1 MRQQCI
7 NSAEKAI
14 GRSFNDGE
22 VDFVDAAIARAGA
35 DLQAQ
40 DPDAWNQM
48 SPAEQWRAA
57 GQRAAEV
64 MRAEAQQLVEQAEG
78 GAQIEETRR
87 PEGEAFGQSAVELQR
102 TPPVITGTGPGGRVL
117 NRDLGQFL
125 TDRHMAKYGRALDPD
140 DPADYEIILNSM
152 LEDYAEQSQQ
162 PDTGDAWYTDD
173 INEAIRLTSAIYP
186 ALQNSPPFKNLFL
199 TVAALLS
206 PQQKPVPNW
215 DNAVFALRSWEETG
229 RLELLKPNGKQFGVL
244 SHTNGLRMLQYLI
257 DTLGL
262 KSALL
267 WVQTEHTGR
276 EMAEMRMASGIFA
289 PIDKATEAV
298 STKVK
303 DYLPS
308 ETNLTES
315 KLGIYA
321 FGPKVGDF
329 MQNSAGIDQSAV
341 TVDLWLARTY
351 NRYIGR
357 LMDVSPKQAEE
368 GAIASELRGRGER
381 DNIKRLVRDAAAK
394 IGLDASAMQ
403 AALWYFEQRL
413 YRNFGIKSDSQNFSG
428 AARTALERRG
438 IDVPEPA
445 ESDQRIAGQ
454 NVGQGD
460 GAGDVLAQPGQDGRP
475 EQTGDGRRRYS
486 SGGLAPLEGAPRV
499 NGATGPDPGIVAVAE
514 QYAAANGIDLRRQA
528 RYAEVNVELA
538 TRIAQAYEEM
548 QHAPLDPAVQE
559 AYANLKRQTRAQYDA
574 LVAAGYTFDFFDS
587 NTDPYQGNPSAS
599 VRDLRANKHMSVY
612 GTYDGYGTEGIT
624 GAAIENNPMLE
635 DTGLQWPDQAGVM
648 RPVTAN
654 DLFRAVHDAFGH
666 SLEGAGFRARGE
678 ENAWQAHIRLY
689 TGTAIHAATSETRG
703 QNSWLNYGPHG
714 ETNRTAGL
722 GDTVFAL
729 QKTGLM
735 PAWTWTEGVVED
747 MPEAPGAFAARG
759 EGQRIGE
766 YYPALTEIRLGPQ
779 SNMSTFLHEMG
790 HHFLEVHVKVA
801 MSLLDRQAAGE
812 TLTDRQL
819 QHIRDMEFAIGEMA
833 RQAGEQPAPPEAEG
847 DVVSFAAREGYEGSD
862 PNEAASWLRAK
873 AKGLDMSLKAR
884 MERALAMGFDTSR
897 VLYHGTGADI
907 SAFSLQKAGS
917 NIDAGWL
924 GRGIYMS
931 SSPTIASYYTSLG
944 RNVLGQGNVMPLLV
958 AGRLFPYGRK
968 NKGIRGEIYGE
979 PSLPPE
985 IRQEVLDRAGFQYDP
1000 NAEPDF
1006 AVERRLAEAMAEVL
1020 QERGF
1025 AGVEAT
1031 FKDGGSEVVIFDPAN
1046 IRSIFA
1052 AFDPDEAASADLLA
1066 QEESFG
1072 AEGPPGGEPP
1082 QPGPTPPPGA
1092 DLIRWFN
1099 GLTIQERTAMHEVW
1113 ARMTERY
1120 FMEGKAPT
1128 PALDNLFS
1136 VFKDWLGKVYRSMTD
1151 LNVELSDEVR
1161 EVMDRLYVAQ
1171 GNTQRAEEALGFKP
1185 AFTTKPAFMTEQEWR
1200 SYQELGRQA
1209 TQEATADLGAR
1220 TLGDMQWLGNAKS
1233 RELRKLQAQHR
1244 KLRNAIKAQV
1254 TEEIADLPVNRARR
1268 FIARGIGPDGQP
1280 IPGPHKL
1287 SIGALRAQFGE
1298 SLDWQSLGY
1307 GKYGMLA
1314 ETGLDAD
1321 TLAGMLGYDSGQ
1333 ALVTDLLTQPK
1344 QQDAIEAET
1353 DHRMQMQSGDTYTP
1367 QQMERQA
1374 LDAVHNGL
1382 RGRFLAAQH
1391 AALAK
1396 AVGKRSLLREN
1407 ARAAAEIIVG
1417 RQTASKLSAKQAIAA
1432 ERKAGRAV
1440 LMALKKNDLE
1450 AAATASRDQLLAFE
1464 ITAETLRQQKAYQSA
1479 RALFRRVRAGKKENV
1494 AKNRNFDLVMAA
1506 RAILSAFGE
1515 GTERQAE
1522 EIEGYIKAVQNY
1534 DPALYANIEPAMT
1547 AAIRN
1552 PKPLD
1557 QLSVTE
1563 LTGLRDTIQGLYD
1576 LAREQQL
1583 IVVAG
1588 RTMNRETAVNEVVAR
1603 LQVVTKTKPQRGLNR
1618 APTQVERD
1626 MRAIAGLGSWLRRVE
1641 SWARQADGGRT
1652 GPFTRLIW
1660 RPISQAADQYRIAR
1674 NDFIA
1679 RYRALFDQI
1688 APTMKPGR
1696 IDAPEIGF
1704 SFENKSQL
1712 LHAILHT
1719 GNASNKRKL
1728 LLGYGWG
1735 TLMPDGKTVDDSRW
1749 RAMINRMAADGTL
1762 TQADFDFAQ
1771 SVWDLLEE
1779 TKPLAQEAH
1788 RRVFGRYFNE
1798 ITAEAVV
1805 TPFGTYRGGYV
1816 PAIYDPQTSANIATK
1831 AELELREDSR
1841 MFPAPANGFTLD
1853 RNNYTGEMH
1862 LNLLLLSGHIDKVL
1876 KFTYMAAPVRDVL
1889 SVLKDKKVSEA
1900 LQAYDPTAFVDMLDP
1915 WLYRAARQIVE
1926 TPTTGTGGK
1935 AIDAFFRG
1943 LRRRSGMGLMFM
1955 NLVNV
1960 VQQVTSFSL
1969 AAVRVPPHRLA
1980 QGLARYMLNPKSVTD
1995 GIRAASLMMR
2005 ERGDNQASG
2014 IFGEIEQI
2022 IDPNNKYKQLT
2033 MWFARH
2039 TYFMQIAFQNVID
2052 VVVWQGAYDDAT
2064 ARGET
2069 HDEAV
2074 AQADGV
2080 VRQTQSSTLPE
2091 DISRAEAGNVGLRLF
2106 THMYNY
2112 FNMNANLLA
2121 TESQIAIRDM
2131 GLKKGAGRLLYLY
2144 FLGFAIPS
2152 VVGQIIV
2159 DAMRGQ
2165 LPEDEEDDGYLND
2178 WLTYTLETQGK
2189 YFLGFVPIVGQAVTA
2204 GFNALNDKPYDD
2216 RVGTSPAVSIVE
2228 SAVRTPSS
2236 VYKAIMEEG
2245 DQSRAAKDLL
2255 NTMTLL
2261 TGIPFSAASR
2271 PIGYALDVEE
2281 GDVDPVDELD
2291 YARGLVTGSASEA
2304 SKQ

>member
-1 MRQQCI
+1 
-7 NSAEKAI
+7 
-14 GRSFNDGE
+14 
-22 VDFVDAAIARAGA
+22 
-35 DLQAQ
+35 
-40 DPDAWNQM
+40 
-48 SPAEQWRAA
+48 
-57 GQRAAEV
+57 
-64 MRAEAQQLVEQAEG
+64 
-78 GAQIEETRR
+78 
-87 PEGEAFGQSAVELQR
+87 
-102 TPPVITGTGPGGRVL
+102 
-117 NRDLGQFL
+117 
-125 TDRHMAKYGRALDPD
+125 
-140 DPADYEIILNSM
+140 
-152 LEDYAEQSQQ
+152 
-162 PDTGDAWYTDD
+162 
-173 INEAIRLTSAIYP
+173 
-186 ALQNSPPFKNLFL
+186 
-199 TVAALLS
+199 
-206 PQQKPVPNW
+206 
-215 DNAVFALRSWEETG
+215 
-229 RLELLKPNGKQFGVL
+229 
-244 SHTNGLRMLQYLI
+244 
-257 DTLGL
+257 
-262 KSALL
+262 
-267 WVQTEHTGR
+267 
-276 EMAEMRMASGIFA
+276 
-289 PIDKATEAV
+289 
-298 STKVK
+298 
-303 DYLPS
+303 
-308 ETNLTES
+308 
-315 KLGIYA
+315 
-321 FGPKVGDF
+321 
-329 MQNSAGIDQSAV
+329 
-341 TVDLWLARTY
+341 
-351 NRYIGR
+351 
-357 LMDVSPKQAEE
+357 
-368 GAIASELRGRGER
+368 
-381 DNIKRLVRDAAAK
+381 
-394 IGLDASAMQ
+394 
-403 AALWYFEQRL
+403 
-413 YRNFGIKSDSQNFSG
+413 
-428 AARTALERRG
+428 
-438 IDVPEPA
+438 
-445 ESDQRIAGQ
+445 
-454 NVGQGD
+454 
-460 GAGDVLAQPGQDGRP
+460 
-475 EQTGDGRRRYS
+475 
-486 SGGLAPLEGAPRV
+486 
-499 NGATGPDPGIVAVAE
+499 
-514 QYAAANGIDLRRQA
+514 
-528 RYAEVNVELA
+528 
-538 TRIAQAYEEM
+538 
-548 QHAPLDPAVQE
+548 
-559 AYANLKRQTRAQYDA
+559 
-574 LVAAGYTFDFFDS
+574 
-587 NTDPYQGNPSAS
+587 
-599 VRDLRANKHMSVY
+599 
-612 GTYDGYGTEGIT
+612 
-624 GAAIENNPMLE
+624 
-635 DTGLQWPDQAGVM
+635 
-648 RPVTAN
+648 
-654 DLFRAVHDAFGH
+654 
-666 SLEGAGFRARGE
+666 
-678 ENAWQAHIRLY
+678 
-689 TGTAIHAATSETRG
+689 
-703 QNSWLNYGPHG
+703 
-714 ETNRTAGL
+714 
-722 GDTVFAL
+722 
-729 QKTGLM
+729 
-735 PAWTWTEGVVED
+735 
-747 MPEAPGAFAARG
+747 
-759 EGQRIGE
+759 
-766 YYPALTEIRLGPQ
+766 
-779 SNMSTFLHEMG
+779 
-790 HHFLEVHVKVA
+790 
-801 MSLLDRQAAGE
+801 
-812 TLTDRQL
+812 
-819 QHIRDMEFAIGEMA
+819 MEFAIGEMA
-833 RQAGEQPAPPEAEG
+833 RQAGEQPAPPEADG

-873 AKGLDMSLKAR
+873 AKGLDMSLEAR
-884 MERALAMGFDTSR
+884 MARAKAMGFDTSR
-897 VLYHGTGADI
+897 VLYHGGPKGIT
-907 SAFSLQKAGS
+907 AFDPSKIGS
-917 NIDAGWL
+917 NFGYDKKGFFFTNEPSDML
-924 GRGIYMS
+924 GGARDYANRFDNGEVY
-931 SSPTIASYYTSLG
+931 PVYVRQKNPYTLKQYAEDLNTTVD
-944 RNVLGQGNVMPLLV
+944 RLVLY
-958 AGRLFPYGRK
+958 A
-968 NKGIRGEIYGE
+968 GE
-979 PSLPPE
+979 PQSVISVFDDNRDE
-985 IRQEVLDRAGFQYDP
+985 IIQ
-1000 NAEPDF
+1000 
-1006 AVERRLAEAMAEVL
+1006 LAEARNADGIEFKYKDNSGLEDVL
-1020 QERGF
+1020 
-1025 AGVEAT
+1025 
-1031 FKDGGSEVVIFDPAN
+1031 SVIFDPANIRSIHAAFDPDEAGSADLLAQAQRVGYGGQNPAEASAWLKAKAKGLDMSQEARMERARAIGFDISRVLYHGTGKAFSEFNPPAFASGRKRQIYLTDKPEIADIYANSANYGLRNGGAPMMYPVFAKAKKPLIVSDKGPDGSSGWVADNLASALGVEMPKPGQYGTLYEEAKRQGYDQIQIREMLDIGGPQTQFIPLDPSN

-1980 QGLARYMLNPKSVTD
+1980 QGLARYMLNPKGVTD